1 MGMGNFCFLKDLKKD
16 LKKCYCLSE
25 KCKVV
30 EEMMLQF
37 CHIL

>member
-1 MGMGNFCFLKDLKKD
+1 MKEILLLKGKD

-25 KCKVV
+25 KCKVA